1 MSGGQGRTGWSR
13 AARTRPRAGGAA
25 TVWTALLGIGLL
37 GAAVVVA
44 GCGGTDFGSGA
55 GAHLPAGRATTT
67 LPPAVTAPFSAVRA
81 KVVRAVARTQA
92 SKRART
98 SISVTFTGFGA
109 DTLASGAF
117 DVAGSGVVDLVGGNA
132 DLTLSIP
139 LFDRLGG
146 GGSIEQ
152 RIVSRVVYTKL
163 PAAVLRKAKVPAS
176 VRWLSLDLRAPA
188 FEQLTLAQ
196 SQVDPAGELALLGSV
211 ADAVRTEG
219 TESVRGAP
227 TTHYAV
233 RIDPADVSA
242 GDRRN
247 AALSAKLAQLGS
259 ALASRPVVVEVW
271 LDADGRAR
279 RVVTTFPLAAPVD
292 PAATGPDA
300 MMRVQSDYY
309 AFGVPVHVVAPAPA
323 DVRPYRA
330 LAPTTTPG

>member
-1 MSGGQGRTGWSR
+1 MSGGQGQTGWSR
-13 AARTRPRAGGAA
+13 AARTRPRVGGAA
-25 TVWTALLGIGLL
+25 TVGAALLGIGLL
-37 GAAVVVA
+37 GTAVGVA
-44 GCGGTDFGSGA
+44 GCGGTDFGDGA
-55 GAHLPAGRATTT
+55 GAHLPAGRATTS
-67 LPPAVTAPFSAVRA
+67 LPPAVTPPFSAIQA
-81 KVVRAVARTQA
+81 KVVRSVARTQA

-98 SISVTFTGFGA
+98 SISVTFSGFGA

-163 PAAVLRKAKVPAS
+163 PAALLRKARVPAS

-188 FEQLTLAQ
+188 LERLTLAQ

-211 ADAVRTEG
+211 ADGVRTEG
-219 TESVRGAP
+219 TESVP

-233 RIDPADVSA
+233 RIDPTDGSA
-242 GDRRN
+242 GDPRN
-247 AALSAKLAQLGS
+247 AALSTKLAQLGS

>member
-1 MSGGQGRTGWSR
+1 MV
-13 AARTRPRAGGAA
+13 GA
-25 TVWTALLGIGLL
+25 ALLGLGLL

-44 GCGGTDFGSGA
+44 GCGGTDFGNGA
-55 GAHLPAGRATTT
+55 GAQLPAGRGTTT
-67 LPPAVTAPFSAVRA
+67 LGPAVTARFSAVQA

-98 SISVTFTGFGA
+98 AISVTFTGFGA
-109 DTLASGAF
+109 DSLASGAF
-117 DVAGSGVVDLVGGNA
+117 DVAGAGVVDLVGGDA
-132 DLTLSIP
+132 ELTLSIP

-163 PAAVLRKAKVPAS
+163 PAAVLRKAHVPAS
-176 VRWLSLDLRAPA
+176 VRWLSLDLRASA
-188 FEQLTLAQ
+188 LERLTLAQ
-196 SQVDPAGELALLGSV
+196 SQVDPAGELTLLGSV
-211 ADAVRTEG
+211 ADGVRTEG
-219 TESVRGAP
+219 TESVRGVP

-233 RIDPADVSA
+233 RIDPKGPA

-247 AALSAKLAQLGS
+247 AAVSAKLAQLGS

-300 MMRVQSDYY
+300 TMRVQSDYY

-323 DVRPYRA
+323 AVRPYGA
-330 LAPTTTPG
+330 LAPATTPG